1 MRINLIKTILAKIAE
16 EREYIIDGNSL
27 SRRLLDSAMDE
38 FLLAEEKRIKEMRTR
53 SLRQFL
59 KQIRSAFERDQ

>member
-1 MRINLIKTILAKIAE
+1 MRINLVKTILAKIAE
-16 EREYIIDGNSL
+16 EREYIIDENSL